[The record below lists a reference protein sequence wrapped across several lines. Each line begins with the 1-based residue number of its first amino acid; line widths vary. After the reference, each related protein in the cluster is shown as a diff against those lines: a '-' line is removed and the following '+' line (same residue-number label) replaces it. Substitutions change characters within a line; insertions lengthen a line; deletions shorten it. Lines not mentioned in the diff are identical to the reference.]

1 MSSGKT
7 LSARLKPAPIR
18 ALSSTGSNI
27 SVQTAK
33 EVHLGRLPPASL
45 VYWLRLGFGV
55 LAGVIYNLAGFGS
68 LGVGLGTL
76 SMITVGIGVYFVS
89 VFLVMNFIVF
99 GSVVL
104 EGLFNH
110 VNIGMSV

>member
-18 ALSSTGSNI
+18 ALSSTGSNLA
-27 SVQTAK
+27 VQTAK
-33 EVHLGRLPPASL
+33 EVHIGRLPPASL

-76 SMITVGIGVYFVS
+76 SMITVGIGGFCVS
-89 VFLVMNFIVF
+89 VFLVWDFVGYCF
-99 GSVVL
+99 EVL
-104 EGLFNH
+104 G
-110 VNIGMSV
+110 G

>member
-7 LSARLKPAPIR
+7 LSARFKPAPIR

-27 SVQTAK
+27 AVQTAK
-33 EVHLGRLPPASL
+33 EVHIGRLPPASL
-45 VYWLRLGFGV
+45 IYWLRLGFGV

-76 SMITVGIGVYFVS
+76 SMITVGIGVYSVS
-89 VFLVMNFIVF
+89 VFLVKNILRESRWLQTLRTLF
-99 GSVVL
+99 GVD
-104 EGLFNH
+104 
-110 VNIGMSV
+110 